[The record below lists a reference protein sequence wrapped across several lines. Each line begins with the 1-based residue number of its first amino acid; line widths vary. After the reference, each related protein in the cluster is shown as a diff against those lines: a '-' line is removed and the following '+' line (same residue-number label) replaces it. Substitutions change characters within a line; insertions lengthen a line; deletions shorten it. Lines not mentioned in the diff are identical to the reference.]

1 MLVVVVVEVGSFLAR
16 GSVMMA
22 DVSNKQVFLRAG
34 RAQEKVAC
42 YKLSM
47 TLK

>member
-34 RAQEKVAC
+34 RVQEKAC